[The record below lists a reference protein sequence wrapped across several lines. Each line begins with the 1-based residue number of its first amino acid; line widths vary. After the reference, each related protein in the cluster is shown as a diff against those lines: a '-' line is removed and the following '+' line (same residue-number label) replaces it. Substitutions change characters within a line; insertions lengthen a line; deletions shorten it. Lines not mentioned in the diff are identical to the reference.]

1 MKSKAANFSLG
12 QVFLRRLGGSILTL
26 LVIAFLTIFGL
37 IMAERGREGLP
48 AQPLNAAGEAL
59 VATFKHIFAHP
70 TTYIWNHQEIPAL
83 KLVWDTF
90 IRSAGLLL
98 VSLAFAALLGV
109 PLGVAMASR
118 RGLGRTLMVILS
130 TLGVST
136 PSFFLAMLLWIV
148 NIALFHQLELKPL
161 PPTGFGWDAHLIM
174 PALVLA
180 MRPLAQIAQ
189 VTYVSLTE
197 ALSQDYIRVAQAKGL
212 SWQMARNRHA
222 LRSCLLPIFT
232 TVGASLR
239 FSLST
244 LPVVEFFFLWPGVG
258 LTLIEAID
266 AGLTPLVTDLIL
278 SLGLLFLLVNM
289 FVEFFYPLLDP
300 RLRIGGASQE
310 LEERTSWR
318 QRWADFLAALRD
330 LLRRLSTPGKQ
341 SPTKKLHPLPNRL
354 PLASAAMEEPQET
367 HRSGFRWA
375 LLSVLGNPSL
385 ILGTLLAAG
394 LLGLV
399 FFGEN
404 LTPASPYQIH
414 GVMMVEGE
422 IGAPPYPPSAI
433 FPWGSDH
440 LGRDVQALVLAGAK
454 NTLSLAFFGMLARV
468 LLGTL
473 LGLLAGWWRNSW
485 FDRLVTGAVGVW
497 AAFPLTLFAMLV
509 IQALGI
515 QQGTWVF
522 VVAICVV
529 GWGEVAQVVRGQVI
543 SLRPQ
548 LYIEAAHVVGAG
560 TERILFRHI
569 LPQLL
574 SPLLVISV
582 LEMGGVLMLLA
593 ELGFLNIF
601 LGGGFRAVIGEG
613 AGMTPMV
620 ASFSDVPEW
629 GALLS
634 NIRNWWRS
642 YPWMAWYPGAAFFLA
657 IITFNLWGEG
667 LRRFLEVS
675 RINIVRLFN
684 RYLVMGAAAA
694 GVVLV
699 LMLRSVSPLGVYRET
714 ALQFDPWN
722 AMVHVG
728 VLSAPELQG
737 RETGT
742 PGAEAAAQYI
752 ADQMEAVGLMPGG
765 SKGTYFQVQRSPRFH
780 LNQLPLL
787 QILDDDGNPL
797 HSFSYRMDFVDWT
810 EFVSTRGHAEARV
823 MGLVTGLH
831 PGTSETD
838 VYGLGKLQ
846 LYDKVIIVREQDFF
860 NIHIGMAAAVLVIS
874 DDPLA
879 LQQRHLYSPLLW
891 DPSPP
896 PVLRISRETAD
907 MLLTTCGSS
916 LAELEE
922 RAEGLGLG
930 EAYLTEP
937 GVNVLV
943 EVWPTQDESFNE
955 YYYNVIG
962 YIPGTGAAVQAP
974 GGLNL
979 DHYVVMVSAYYD
991 GLGTAPDGTLYP
1003 GANDNASGV
1012 AAMLEIARVL
1022 KETPYQPKRTVVF
1035 VAWAGGERREG
1046 LSLINVMGAKVGFSS
1061 LTVDSVLELSGVG
1074 AGTGESIYLGEG
1086 SSYRLVQ
1093 LIERAAGRLGFSTTT
1108 RGRDPHY
1115 GHGTRVGFGGRKA
1128 LTAYISWDGSDHL
1141 AHTPQDTLEM
1151 IDPEKLAKVGRT
1163 TLLTLLMLSREVT
1176 GW

>member
-1 MKSKAANFSLG
+1 MNKQAANYTLG
-12 QVFLRRLGGSILTL
+12 QVFLRRLGGSAITL

-59 VATFKHIFAHP
+59 VGTVKHIFAHP
-70 TTYIWNHQEIPAL
+70 PTYIWNHQEIPAL
-83 KLVWDTF
+83 QLVWETF
-90 IRSAGLLL
+90 SRSAGLLL
-98 VSLAFAALLGV
+98 VSLALATLLGI

-118 RGLGRTLMVILS
+118 RGLGRSFMVILS

-136 PSFFLAMLLWIV
+136 PSFFLAMLLWVV
-148 NIALFHQLELKPL
+148 NIALFRQLELKPL

-197 ALSQDYIRVAQAKGL
+197 ALSQDYIRVAQSKGL

-222 LRSCLLPIFT
+222 LRASLLPIFT

-258 LTLIEAID
+258 LTLIEAIQ
-266 AGLTPLVTDLIL
+266 AGMTPLVTDLIL

-289 FVEFFYPLLDP
+289 FVEFFYPILDP
-300 RLRIGGASQE
+300 RLRSSGAAPGQE
-310 LEERTSWR
+310 LEERISWR
-318 QRWADFLAALRD
+318 QRWADFLTALRD
-330 LLRRLSTPGKQ
+330 LLQRLSEGWKSASRQ
-341 SPTKKLHPLPNRL
+341 KLHPLPAGL
-354 PLASAAMEEPQET
+354 PLPSATMEDPLEG
-367 HRSGFRWA
+367 RRNGLRWA
-375 LLSVLGNPSL
+375 ILRVVGNPAL

-404 LTPASPYQIH
+404 LTPASPYEIH
-414 GVMMVEGE
+414 GVMMVDGK
-422 IGAPPYPPSAI
+422 IGAPPYPPSAV

-440 LGRDVQALVLAGAK
+440 IGRDIQALVFAGAK
-454 NTLSLAFFGMLARV
+454 NTLSLAFFGMIARV
-468 LLGTL
+468 LLGTF

-485 FDRLVTGAVGVW
+485 FDRMVTGAVGVW

-522 VVAICVV
+522 VVAICIV

-548 LYIEAAHVVGAG
+548 PYIEAAHVVGANTG
-560 TERILFRHI
+560 RILFRHI

-601 LGGGFRAVIGEG
+601 LGGGFRVVIGEG
-613 AGMTPMV
+613 AGMTMLV

-642 YPWMAWYPGAAFFLA
+642 YPWMAWYPGVAFFLA
-657 IITFNLWGEG
+657 IVTFNLWGEG
-667 LRRFLEVS
+667 LRRFLETS
-675 RINIVRLFN
+675 RLNIVRLFN

-699 LMLRSVSPLGVYRET
+699 LMLRSTSPLGVYRET
-714 ALQFDPWN
+714 AMQFDPWN
-722 AMVHVG
+722 AMVHLG
-728 VLSAPELQG
+728 VLSSPELQG
-737 RETGT
+737 RETGM
-742 PGAEAAAQYI
+742 PGAEAAAKYI
-752 ADQMEAVGLMPGG
+752 AEQMEAIGLLPGG
-765 SKGTYFQVQRSPRFH
+765 SNGSYFQVQPAPRFH
-780 LNQLPLL
+780 LNQLPRL
-787 QILDDDGNPL
+787 QLLDDSGNPVY
-797 HSFSYRMDFVDWT
+797 SFIYRKDYVEWT
-810 EFVSTRGHAEARV
+810 EYASTRGQAEGKV
-823 MGLVTGLH
+823 VGLITGPH
-831 PGTSETD
+831 PGTSEAD
-838 VYGLGKLQ
+838 IYGLGKKA
-846 LYDKVIIVREQDFF
+846 LYDKVILIREEDFHR
-860 NIHIGMAAAVLVIS
+860 ISIGMASAVLVIS
-874 DDPLA
+874 EDPLDM
-879 LQQRHLYSPLLW
+879 QQRYLYSPVLF

-896 PVLRISRETAD
+896 PVMRISRDTAD
-907 MLLTTCGSS
+907 MLLATCGSS
-916 LAELEE
+916 LAELEGK
-922 RAEGLGLG
+922 AANLKMG
-930 EAYLTEP
+930 EAFLTEP
-937 GVNVLV
+937 GIQVLV
-943 EVWPTQDESFNE
+943 EVLPETSIEEN
-955 YYYNVIG
+955 YYNVIG

-974 GGLNL
+974 GGVNL
-979 DHYVVMVSAYYD
+979 DHYVIMVSAYYD
-991 GLGTAPDGTLYP
+991 GLGVAPDGTLYS

-1012 AAMLEIARVL
+1012 AAMLEMARVL

-1046 LSLINVMGAKVGFSS
+1046 LSLINIMGAKVGFSG
-1061 LTVDSVLELSGVG
+1061 LAVDAVIELSGVG
-1074 AGTGESIYLGEG
+1074 SGTGEGIALGEG

-1093 LIERAAGRLGFSTTT
+1093 LFDRAASRLGVETTT

-1115 GHGTRVGFGGRKA
+1115 GHSTRTGFGGRKT
-1128 LTAYISWDGSDHL
+1128 LTAYLSWDGSDYL
-1141 AHTPQDTLEM
+1141 AHTPQDTLEQ